1 MAAHRDRDE
10 RSPAGWTA
18 GVLFDALVPLVIGI
32 AILTL
37 LAAAVIGSAS
47 SYPGF

>member
-18 GVLFDALVPLVIGI
+18 GVLFDALVPLVIGL
-32 AILTL
+32 AILAFAI
-37 LAAAVIGSAS
+37 LAFVES
-47 SYPGF
+47 SSNHPSL